1 MIKLFPTYILSK
13 KKNSK
18 KKRTGFPTVYSI
30 LYFSI
35 KVHNK
40 LEIFL
45 SLVIYIDAFYKIAF
59 LNLSIMYSEN
69 YGPSFQ
75 DLDE

>member
-1 MIKLFPTYILSK
+1 MIKLFPTTILLQ
-13 KKNSK
+13 KNSK
-18 KKRTGFPTVYSI
+18 KTGFSTVYSI

-35 KVHNK
+35 KVHSN

-59 LNLSIMYSEN
+59 LNLSIMYSRL
-69 YGPSFQ
+69 SFQ